1 MWSSDGYSI
10 SMNEHSIK
18 TYIYYHS
25 NTEINTM
32 EVHEMTTVSQTE
44 MLRRIVRE
52 VVSVAGYETDDESDF
67 VPDASIRVTWTRW
80 TDDDGNKVSFHVSK
94 YLADFPELIRRLLEQ
109 SMRQIMGVEAP
120 EGWYAET
127 YRMFD
132 EQRFPELV
140 REQYMKDNR
149 YIPYEGENYMA
160 PQRAVLLENT
170 LKEILVQVG
179 GWNPEE
185 IDWVRFV
192 WSNDPRAVAEGKR
205 SLRLAILPVRHAKY
219 LVVLVEDADRAARQ
233 ALGRLPRVKP
243 MDFSKLK
250 EQWGEE

>member
-1 MWSSDGYSI
+1 
-10 SMNEHSIK
+10 MNEHSIK

-32 EVHEMTTVSQTE
+32 EVHEMTTESQTE

-80 TDDDGNKVSFHVSK
+80 TDDDGNKVSFHVSE

-109 SMRQIMGVEAP
+109 SMRQIMGEGAP

-127 YRMFD
+127 YRMFN

-140 REQYMKDNR
+140 RGQYMKDNR
-149 YIPYEGENYMA
+149 YIPYEGGDVMIS
-160 PQRAVLLENT
+160 RAILLENT
-170 LKEILVQVG
+170 LKEVLVQVG
-179 GWNPEE
+179 GWKPED
-185 IDWVRFV
+185 IDWVKFV
-192 WSNDPRAVAEGKR
+192 WSNDPRAIAEGKR
-205 SLRLAILPVRHAKY
+205 SLRLAILPAKHAKY
-219 LVVLVEDADRAARQ
+219 IGVLVEDADRAARQ
-233 ALGRLPRVKP
+233 ALGRLPRVLP
-243 MDFSKLK
+243 MDLSRLK
-250 EQWGEE
+250 EQWGGE